1 MWHMCES
8 LSLYKL
14 KEAFDS
20 QVTDIGITNMLE
32 VCDELLS
39 S

>member
-1 MWHMCES
+1 MWHMCEP
-8 LSLYKL
+8 LSFYKL
-14 KEAFDS
+14 KEAFNS
-20 QVTDIGITNMLE
+20 QITDIGITNTLE